1 MLLPTVEEF
10 SLPAVRLVRTRNRR
24 RWPSRVAGYDF
35 ELRGSLRS
43 HFGGVRALAFHN
55 ADALVV
61 SVFPAS
67 AAHPSSATGAGSRSP
82 PPPHLR
88 YGPRGPMRAAEWD
101 AQVVHKA
108 RVQGS
113 EDGTLKEWNLAS
125 FSRSSGHT
133 PTDMEPIFTY
143 R

>member
-61 SVFPAS
+61 SVFLAS
-67 AAHPSSATGAGSRSP
+67 AAHPSSATGTGLASCRSP
-82 PPPHLR
+82 PAIWGR
-88 YGPRGPMRAAEWD
+88 
-101 AQVVHKA
+101 
-108 RVQGS
+108 RVDQ
-113 EDGTLKEWNLAS
+113 
-125 FSRSSGHT
+125 
-133 PTDMEPIFTY
+133 
-143 R
+143 

>member
-10 SLPAVRLVRTRNRR
+10 SLPAVCLVRTRNRR
-24 RWPSRVAGYDF
+24 RWPCRVAGYDF

-67 AAHPSSATGAGSRSP
+67 AAHPSSATGAGSRS
-82 PPPHLR
+82 L
-88 YGPRGPMRAAEWD
+88 PRPTCAMG
-101 AQVVHKA
+101 
-108 RVQGS
+108 RVDQ
-113 EDGTLKEWNLAS
+113 
-125 FSRSSGHT
+125 
-133 PTDMEPIFTY
+133 
-143 R
+143 